1 MADDGDVVTRW
12 LERENISLADKQALW
27 TRLDLLEQLGP
38 ESALPGCIKPL
49 GNEGGQ
55 DFYYMDIKA
64 GKRGPPLQ
72 PVFCYGPFAER
83 EITILAGAPIENR
96 ILGPRD
102 VLPVAVYNLKLLKQ
116 AKRRKVLLHT

>member
-1 MADDGDVVTRW
+1 MSDDGDVVTRW

-27 TRLDLLEQLGP
+27 GRLDLLEKLGP
-38 ESALPGCIKPL
+38 EAALPGCIKAL
-49 GNEGGQ
+49 SQ
-55 DFYYMDIKA
+55 DFYYLDIRARKNA
-64 GKRGPPLQ
+64 LALQ

-102 VLPVAVYNLKLLKQ
+102 VLPVAIRNLEILKRDR
-116 AKRRKVLLHT
+116 RRKVLLHT